1 MSRERLKI
9 GVVATASAMS
19 PEVAERVPALAA
31 ALYGARAPEI
41 VVHPDATARSGGAHR
56 VRR

>member
-19 PEVAERVPALAA
+19 PEVAERVPVRP
-31 ALYGARAPEI
+31 RAG
-41 VVHPDATARSGGAHR
+41 DRLSSR
-56 VRR
+56 L